1 MQQEESR
8 KRASNGRTLDNMA
21 PTDLEKPKVIRSV
34 ILITILTAGG
44 IGLAQVLYAMRKE
57 PPRREEGRA
66 APFVDYLIV
75 QPEDIIERFIGYGTA
90 KADRAVTLASEVS
103 STVTELVD
111 GLEAGSVVLK
121 GQLLV
126 RLDVREYRHVLDRAM
141 ALVDADRAAL
151 DEFRAE
157 AQALQELIATAEQEL
172 RVGHDEKKRVA
183 DLFERGLAAKKE
195 YDFAIL
201 AYQQSR
207 RTKQGYDME
216 LAKNGPRQARLKA
229 TIRGHEAEAKLAALN
244 VGRCEVRAPFDGTV
258 SELGIDVGMHVGVGS
273 PLLSILDPSHVEVPI
288 QLPVAVY
295 DRVRVGVN
303 CRLESESMPGVTW
316 SGRLARMGVSA
327 DRATRTFSVYVD
339 VNNEEQS
346 LPLIPGAFVRAV
358 VEGPTYRDRLL
369 VPRGVVREGRL
380 LVADQTSVVQRAV
393 AIERFI
399 GDRAMVSGEV
409 IAGDRVILSHVDRLA
424 PGTTVRMRKN
434 AGAAP
439 SADTTPSDSST
450 RVVE

>member
-1 MQQEESR
+1 
-8 KRASNGRTLDNMA
+8 MA
-21 PTDLEKPKVIRSV
+21 PSDSEKPRVIRSLV
-34 ILITILTAGG
+34 LITILIAGG

-66 APFVDYLIV
+66 APFVDYFVV
-75 QPEDIIERFIGYGTA
+75 QPEDVVERFIGYGTA
-90 KADRAVTLASEVS
+90 KADRAVTLAAQVT

-111 GLEAGSVVLK
+111 GLEAGSIVVE

-126 RLDVREYRHVLDRAM
+126 RLDLREYRYVLDRA
-141 ALVDADRAAL
+141 AAL
-151 DEFRAE
+151 KEADAAGLAELKAE
-157 AQALQELIATAEQEL
+157 ARALLELLATSDQEL
-172 RVGHDEKKRVA
+172 RVARDEKKRVA
-183 DLFERGLAAKKE
+183 DLNERGLAARKE

-207 RTKQGYDME
+207 RIKQSYEME
-216 LAKNGPRQARLKA
+216 LAKNGPRQARIEA
-229 TIRGHEAEAKLAALN
+229 SIRGHEAENALAALN
-244 VGRCEVRAPFDGTV
+244 VSRCEVRAPFAGTI
-258 SELGIDVGMHVGVGS
+258 SELKIDLGAHVTIGS
-273 PLLSILDPSHVEVPI
+273 PLLTIIDPSRVEVPI
-288 QLPVAVY
+288 QLPAAVY

-327 DRATRTFSVYVD
+327 DQATRTFAVYVD

-369 VPRGVVREGRL
+369 VPRGAIREGRL
-380 LVADQTSVVQRAV
+380 LVANQTSVVRRTV

-399 GDRAMVSGEV
+399 GDRAMVSGELN
-409 IAGDRVILSHVDRLA
+409 AGDRVILSHLDRLA

-434 AGAAP
+434 AGATP
-439 SADTTPSDSST
+439 SAPATPRDSGT